1 MTPQEI
7 REALEHKDVL
17 EAIRDVLS
25 RPTGRRLFKY
35 LFKEFSVAEIP
46 DVGYE
51 GVVLH
56 GMLGHYRA
64 GSAIY
69 KIACEA
75 NADVA
80 GQLLAEKEKDA
91 IDELYKD
98 SLDGSGEE

>member
-1 MTPQEI
+1 MTPQEQK
-7 REALEHKDVL
+7 EAIEHKDVL

-25 RPTGRRLFKY
+25 RPSGRAFFKY

-46 DVGYE
+46 DVGLE
-51 GVVLH
+51 GFILH

-64 GSAIY
+64 GNAIY

-75 NADVA
+75 NAEIA

-91 IDELYKD
+91 IDELYKE
-98 SLDGSGEE
+98 SLAERGEQ